1 MSAAKS
7 WVEENSVNLVW
18 DGNLGQYKGEVL
30 QSDGTAYIWLEEE
43 RSMALKIKLIKE
55 ADIAGVACWKLG
67 LEPASIWSIV
77 NEIKK

>member
-1 MSAAKS
+1 
-7 WVEENSVNLVW
+7 
-18 DGNLGQYKGEVL
+18 
-30 QSDGTAYIWLEEE
+30 
-43 RSMALKIKLIKE
+43 MALKIKLIKE